1 MKHFSTLTTVIVIAV
16 IISACGAKAPPTAN
30 PADIAGTA
38 QAAAFTMIA
47 QTQAAI
53 PTNTLPPPTDTPMP
67 TLAAT
72 NTPFA
77 LPTQDLTLLA
87 SPTTAP
93 VKGSG
98 DPCATRIL
106 SPKKG
111 KETIIR
117 VWNSTKV
124 TVRVSMY
131 LNETKGAGE
140 CGWRSFDLTKNGDVI
155 YDLVQGC
162 YNLWAWSLDAK
173 KKFQVA
179 TDGTN
184 CINNPDKWTF
194 IITESIIKFTGP

>member
-1 MKHFSTLTTVIVIAV
+1 MKHFSTLIAITLIAV

-30 PADIAGTA
+30 PVDIANTA

-53 PTNTLPPPTDTPMP
+53 PTNTPPPPTETPTQVP
-67 TLAAT
+67 SPT
-72 NTPFA
+72 NTVEAALSPIAPILA
-77 LPTQDLTLLA
+77 LPA
-87 SPTTAP
+87 SPTPQPA
-93 VKGSG
+93 SG
-98 DPCATRIL
+98 DPCNTRIL

-111 KETIIR
+111 KETVIR

-124 TVRVSMY
+124 SVRVSMY

-140 CGWRSFDLTKNGDVI
+140 CGWRSFDLTKNNDVV
-155 YDLVQGC
+155 YSDLVQGC
-162 YNLWAWSLDAK
+162 YNLWAWSLDSK

-179 TDGTN
+179 TDGAN

-194 IITESIIKFTGP
+194 IITEAIIKFS